1 MEYLGMINLLPD
13 KIKKQIR
20 AARTNIELVKYL
32 SFLGFAV
39 AFLAL
44 ACSVTYIF
52 LESSKNANEKSTDS
66 GQSATISPL
75 SVKGQAE
82 VISTNLST
90 AKSILDKQVVYS
102 DVIMGIATTLPTGVI
117 LDRISLNDS
126 TFGTPITLTA
136 YARSADSVTTI
147 KENFDKSQQF
157 TNYSLVSNAPDSTY
171 SADYPIKISFSIT
184 INKGLAQ

>member
-1 MEYLGMINLLPD
+1 MINLLPD

-20 AARTNIELVKYL
+20 AARTNVELVKYFT
-32 SFLGFAV
+32 FLGFAV

-52 LESSKNANEKSTDS
+52 LVSSKKPTDDSQS
-66 GQSATISPL
+66 GTVSPL

-90 AKSILDKQVVYS
+90 SKSILGQQVVYS
-102 DVIMGIATTLPTGVI
+102 DVIMGIAAALPQGII
-117 LDRISLNDS
+117 LDKISLNDS

-136 YARSADSVTTI
+136 YARSTDNVPII
-147 KENFDKSQQF
+147 KENFDKSQLF
-157 TNYSLVSNAPDSTY
+157 TNYNLISNAPDSTY

-184 INKGLAQ
+184 IKKGLAQ